1 MSLFSDRFRA
11 DRLLNRDGLRRLCE
25 RIGGHDA
32 IREVLSKLTAGDFL
46 SPTCYSDLNGAAL
59 WGLREVVVWMVE
71 HLSTAMASSAA
82 DVLRQVEAE
91 A

>member
-11 DRLLNRDGLRRLCE
+11 DRE
-25 RIGGHDA
+25 RVGGHAA
-32 IREVLSKLTAGDFL
+32 IKEVLSKLTAGDFL
-46 SPTCYSDLNGAAL
+46 PPTCHSDLNGAAL
-59 WGLREVVVWMVE
+59 WNLRDVVGWMVQ